1 MGDGTPLVL
10 FDGPTGMAVMTREQ
24 LEARV
29 ADEFAGLDLV
39 TELLEERRR
48 ESEREDASRS
58 DLIR

>member
-1 MGDGTPLVL
+1 
-10 FDGPTGMAVMTREQ
+10 MTREQ